1 MGQHAG
7 YITGPLQM
15 AAGAGLSALVPG
27 GAALGVPLMTS
38 GLGTTVGQA
47 AGGSSGAK
55 MGGMVGGL
63 AGGLG
68 EGDITA
74 LPKMTGEATYAN
86 PYMQAMGGAGLQSP
100 GAVAANTA
108 MMQGPFATPQ
118 AAGDQLSQPLSQIGQ
133 GATAQPATPATPQAA
148 GASTPVTKEGLSG
161 LLQSLSGSGL
171 VPPAVAMASQLF
183 GGGGGGQQQSKP
195 QAPAAPRLNAQA
207 TAPGATPPPVVT
219 NVPARASF
227 TGGQPPMMTMPAGSD
242 MAARLQALRL
252 LQGQG

>member
-1 MGQHAG
+1 
-7 YITGPLQM
+7 
-15 AAGAGLSALVPG
+15 
-27 GAALGVPLMTS
+27 
-38 GLGTTVGQA
+38 
-47 AGGSSGAK
+47 
-55 MGGMVGGL
+55 MVGGL

-68 EGDITA
+68 EGGFGLAGMGPLGSQLGPGGSWRDFLSNSPIGQLLGGGGPQSAVTNAAGDITA

-252 LQGQG
+252 LQGMG